1 MGTYRTYEN
10 IKAVILDMD
19 GTLLD
24 TVLDMLEAVN
34 HAMDMAGHP
43 RITYEEFQPLIGG
56 GVRDIYKALLADRT
70 PEMREQAVQTHLTWY
85 RAHCADKTCFYPGMK
100 EMLMELSRRG
110 LKLAIIT
117 NKVERNALK
126 IADHFCSDIP
136 FAEVWGN
143 NDVRPLKPDPQ
154 VGYMACEALRVKPEE
169 VLYVGD
175 GDTDMRFAK
184 AMGFGAVAACWGYTD
199 REILQKNGAE
209 VLLEK
214 PLDLL
219 ELLA

>member
-24 TVLDMLEAVN
+24 TVQDMLVSVN
-34 HAMDMAGHP
+34 HAMDTAGHA
-43 RITYEEFQPLIGG
+43 RITFTEFQPLIGG

-70 PEMREQAVQTHLTWY
+70 PEEREQAVQAHLTWY
-85 RAHCADKTCFYPGMK
+85 RAHCTDKTCFYPGMK
-100 EMLMELSRRG
+100 ETLLELSKRNI
-110 LKLAIIT
+110 KLAIIT

-126 IADHFCSDIP
+126 IAAHFCSDIP

-154 VGYMACEALRVKPEE
+154 VGYMACEALQVKPEE

-184 AMGFGAVAACWGYTD
+184 TMGFGAIAACWGYTD
-199 REILQKNGAE
+199 REVLKENGAE